1 MFIKI
6 GLRKNL
12 IYPGFFILFLF
23 LRKAAK
29 SILEIFVLNGEKK
42 IKVSFL
48 MLVVIYAVQLVL
60 AYLNYYALKNLINQ
74 KKKKKLV
81 G

>member
-12 IYPGFFILFLF
+12 IYPGLFILFLF

-42 IKVSFL
+42 
-48 MLVVIYAVQLVL
+48 
-60 AYLNYYALKNLINQ
+60 
-74 KKKKKLV
+74 
-81 G
+81 